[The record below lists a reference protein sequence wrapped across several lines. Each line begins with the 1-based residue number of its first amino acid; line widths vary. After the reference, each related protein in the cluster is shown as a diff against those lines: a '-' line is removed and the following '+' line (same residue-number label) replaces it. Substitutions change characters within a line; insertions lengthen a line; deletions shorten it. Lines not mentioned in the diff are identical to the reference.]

1 MTDSVRA
8 AIFLAVIGSAGSA
21 LAQAPVAVVED
32 IQGKPAGVEL
42 MDYVTPGQKIVLG
55 VSDSI
60 VLGYVKSCW
69 RESITGGAVT
79 VGAEQSTVEGGKV
92 ERTKVGCDGGKIS
105 LAPPQANKAG
115 GMVFRDAPATRPQF
129 VLYGSSPLIEAKG
142 GGTLVI
148 ERTDQRGERHEVTIA
163 SGAWAAPNACQRRA
177 VRMSSERPRRRSSA
191 GDAAMRPIT
200 IAIRAAAA
208 ALRREMPAMAAVP
221 GSALSS
227 PARSGSSGR

>member
-163 SGAWAAPNACQRRA
+163 SGALLRGSFYDFAKDDKHLTPGGIYRARMGSQQIVFKIDPHAAPGR
-177 VRMSSERPRRRSSA
+177 
-191 GDAAMRPIT
+191 T
-200 IAIRAAAA
+200 AIIGRLIRFA
-208 ALRREMPAMAAVP
+208 PA
-221 GSALSS
+221 S
-227 PARSGSSGR
+227 